1 MPDIATFTIFL
12 TAATLLAITPGA
24 GIFYVMT
31 RSLKGGKTEGIH
43 STLGTAIGGFL
54 HVLAAAF
61 GLSAILASSA
71 VAFNVVKY
79 LGAAYIIYLGLRS
92 IFSKSALPHSDTAVV
107 EQTSNRPNAFKQ
119 GVIVELFNPKTAL
132 FFLAFIPQ
140 FINPEGIVFLQFLL
154 LGSITILLNSTADC
168 IVVFLA
174 GPLGHFLQTRPA
186 FERLQRYFT
195 GLSLIALGAYIAL
208 TDDNSH

>member
-1 MPDIATFTIFL
+1 MPDLATFTIFL

-31 RSLKGGKTEGIH
+31 RSLKGGKAEGFN
-43 STLGTAIGGFL
+43 STLGTAIGGFF

-71 VAFNVVKY
+71 VAFNVIKY
-79 LGAAYIIYLGLRS
+79 LGAAYIIYLGIKTIL
-92 IFSKSALPHSDTAVV
+92 SKSALPTSETAVL
-107 EQTSNRPNAFKQ
+107 QTSNSKNAFKQ
-119 GVIVELFNPKTAL
+119 GVLVELFNPKTAL

-140 FINPEGIVFLQFLL
+140 FINPEGMVFLQFLL

-168 IVVFLA
+168 IVVFAA
-174 GPLGHFLQTRPA
+174 GPLGHFLKTRPA

-195 GLSLIALGAYIAL
+195 GMSLITLGAYIAL
-208 TDDNSH
+208 TDDKSH